1 MNDPVGCPVGK
12 ELVGVST
19 NIVLI
24 VVVPNTFKD
33 PVIVLVPITVFDPVI
48 KTDPV
53 MVLVPIKVFE
63 PDIENDP
70 VTVLDPDIVKP
81 PLDVKYP
88 FTTIS
93 EGTVPFKAFIIRNKC
108 SERIIC

>member
-33 PVIVLVPITVFDPVI
+33 PVI
-48 KTDPV
+48 
-53 MVLVPIKVFE
+53 VLVPIKVFE